1 MGKSQR
7 LYQEAKRIIPGGTQ
21 LLSKRPEM
29 FLPEKWPAYYKKAK
43 GVDVWDLDDKKYIDM
58 SLMGVGSCI
67 LGYAHNV
74 VNQAVL
80 RAIENGNMT
89 TLNCYEEVE
98 LAKKLLKLHP
108 WAEMVRFSRT
118 GGEACAIGIRIGRAF
133 AKKDKV
139 AFCGYH
145 GWHDWYLS
153 ANLADNSNLDGQ
165 LLPGLEP
172 LGVPRA
178 LKRTSL
184 PFHYGQIDELK
195 ALVSQNKNEIG
206 VIIMEVCRHKK
217 IDVDFLK
224 AVKTIAKEIS
234 AVLVF
239 DEVSSGFRVT
249 TGGMHLLYGVNPD
262 MAIFGK
268 ALGNG
273 YPISAIIGTR
283 KVMESAQNT
292 FISSTYWTE
301 RIGFVA
307 GLETIKIFE
316 EENVP
321 RHLVQIG
328 GYIRDGLIQ
337 IFEKYSLNIEIA
349 GLPSVPILAIKE
361 EEPLVVKT
369 ILTQEMLKKGFLASN
384 IIYISL
390 AHTKAIAD
398 KYLEAAEDVF
408 GKIARSIKKGDLKK
422 LLKGPVCHAGFKRLT

>member
-1 MGKSQR
+1 MGKSQE
-7 LYQEAKRIIPGGTQ
+7 LYQQAKKIIPGGTQ

-43 GVDVWDLDDKKYIDM
+43 GVEVWDLDNKKYIDM

-67 LGYAHNV
+67 LGYAHKA
-74 VNQAVL
+74 VNQAVSQ
-80 RAIENGNMT
+80 AIENGNMS

-108 WAEMVRFSRT
+108 WAEMARFSRT

-153 ANLADNSNLDGQ
+153 ANLADNKNLDGQ
-165 LLPGLEP
+165 LLAGLEP
-172 LGVPRA
+172 AGVPRA
-178 LKRTSL
+178 LAKTSL
-184 PFHYGQIDELK
+184 PFRYGHIEELK
-195 ALVSQNKNEIG
+195 DLVVKNKGEIG
-206 VIIMEVCRHKK
+206 VIMMEVGRHKGV
-217 IDVDFLK
+217 DVEFLK
-224 AVKTIAKEIS
+224 EVKKIAGEIG
-234 AVLVF
+234 AVLIF

-262 MAIFGK
+262 VVILGK

-273 YPISAIIGTR
+273 YPISAIIGIR

-307 GLETIKIFE
+307 GLETIKIFK

-321 RHLVQIG
+321 RHLVQTG
-328 GYIRDGLIQ
+328 GYIRDGLTQ
-337 IFEKYSLNIEIA
+337 IFKKHSLNIEIM

-398 KYLEAAEDVF
+398 KYLEAAEDVL
-408 GKIARSIKKGDLKK
+408 GKIARSIKKDDLKK
-422 LLKGPVCHAGFKRLT
+422 LLKGPVCHSGFKRLA

>member
-1 MGKSQR
+1 MGKSQK
-7 LYQEAKRIIPGGTQ
+7 LYKEAKRIIPGGNQ

-43 GVDVWDLDDKKYIDM
+43 GVEVWDLDNKKYIDM
-58 SLMGVGSCI
+58 SIMGIGTCI
-67 LGYAHNV
+67 LGYAHKA
-74 VNQAVL
+74 VNRAVSQ
-80 RAIENGNMT
+80 AIENGNMST
-89 TLNCYEEVE
+89 FNCYEEVE

-108 WAEMVRFSRT
+108 WAEMARFSRT

-153 ANLADNSNLDGQ
+153 ANLADDKNLDGQ
-165 LLPGLEP
+165 LLAGLETA
-172 LGVPRA
+172 GVPRA
-178 LKRTSL
+178 LAKTSF
-184 PFHYGQIDELK
+184 PFRYGHIEELK
-195 ALVSQNKNEIG
+195 DLVVKNKGEIG
-206 VIIMEVCRHKK
+206 VIIMEVGRHKGV
-217 IDVDFLK
+217 DVEFLK
-224 AVKTIAKEIS
+224 EVKKIAGEIG
-234 AVLVF
+234 AVLIF

-262 MAIFGK
+262 MAILGK

-283 KVMESAQNT
+283 EVMESAQNT

-301 RIGFVA
+301 RLGFVA

-316 EENVP
+316 KENVP
-321 RHLVQIG
+321 RYLIQMG
-328 GYIRDGLIQ
+328 GYIRDGLTQ
-337 IFEKYSLNIEIA
+337 IFKKHSLNIEIV
-349 GLPSVPILAIKE
+349 GLPSILILAIKE
-361 EEPLVVKT
+361 EDPLVVKT

-390 AHTKAIAD
+390 AHTKVIAD
-398 KYLEAAEDVF
+398 KYLAAAENVL